1 MSSKVLSLPP
11 AIERLYVVVKD
22 GKPKAIAVLYG
33 AVYEPGSVR
42 ANMTT
47 RDMQQHIGWA
57 VTNLNRRIRKQKKI
71 LKPAEI
77 KGTYALV
84 DV

>member
-1 MSSKVLSLPP
+1 MSSDGLALPP

-22 GKPKAIAVLYG
+22 GKPKKISVLFA

-47 RDMQQHIGWA
+47 RDMQQHIGGA

-84 DV
+84 AI